1 MMMTMM
7 QPTQQQQPPDSKDL
21 SLVRFF
27 NCHDLSDC
35 TLEITEQSS
44 PVFVGSKDE
53 MIDVGGS
60 GGGDSEEGD
69 DQMPP
74 SPPLRTIVKTES
86 VIHKD
91 ENGIDL
97 VDCKKL
103 EQHSAK
109 RQKLEQC
116 LSIFEQ
122 VKESSS
128 TTTTTTSI
136 IKTMNNNHNNNKN
149 SKKTILFIHSLLFC
163 SNSEYFQKLLMSSIR
178 PKNIQLHLRQGET
191 ENFIKLVKLF
201 YDSSPIQDMSLL
213 EATQILK
220 FANQF
225 ECSGVGKRLLE
236 HISCSRIR
244 SVDILNQ
251 CVSVFNEICSSHN
264 QKELVEVVVQLKKA
278 CIGFLKTTF
287 CPMEKVFGPT
297 LMDFLE
303 LSFDSL
309 LFLLN
314 FITSGIAVCEETVV
328 TLCLYWAQHTR
339 YLKHEQRP
347 STAMTVLEHCWIE
360 HMNGTTFL
368 MNALSLEHPFLSKSK
383 KFLDFYIYALEY
395 LSCGD
400 KPSYFPDQMKRLDR
414 KRNFAF
420 DHDAMLCFIPRKL
433 SSNAERDPDMLLE
446 LRTDHKNVFFV
457 QGYQVHLSSAIFL
470 NGNNRELKV
479 KVRVSNLTRYPH
491 SPLFFSLLY
500 AIASP
505 SVSESFSPWSH
516 CAFKVDS
523 NEDHAWGLISLIA
536 EHSKITETGF
546 YLKFYVE

>member
-7 QPTQQQQPPDSKDL
+7 QPTQQQQSPESKDL

-44 PVFVGSKDE
+44 PILVGSKEE

-60 GGGDSEEGD
+60 IGGDSDEGD
-69 DQMPP
+69 DQILP
-74 SPPLRTIVKTES
+74 SPPLRTIVKAES

-116 LSIFEQ
+116 LSMFEQ
-122 VKESSS
+122 SSSTS
-128 TTTTTTSI
+128 TTTTPT
-136 IKTMNNNHNNNKN
+136 IKTLSSSNNKN

-178 PKNIQLHLRQGET
+178 PKNIQLHLRKGET

-201 YDSSPIQDMSLL
+201 YDSSPIQEMTLL

-236 HISCSRIR
+236 HISCSCIR

-251 CVSVFNEICSSHN
+251 CVSVFNGICSSPN
-264 QKELVEVVVQLKKA
+264 QKEVAEVVVQLKKA

-297 LMDFLE
+297 LMDFLD

-309 LFLLN
+309 LFFLN
-314 FITSGIAVCEETVV
+314 FIKSGIAVSEETVV

-339 YLKHEQRP
+339 YLKHEQRA

-360 HMNGTTFL
+360 HMSGTTFL

-400 KPSYFPDQMKRLDR
+400 KPSYFPDQIKKLDR

-433 SSNAERDPDMLLE
+433 PSNAERDSDMLLE
-446 LRTDHKNVFFV
+446 LRTDHKNIFFV
-457 QGYQVHLSSAIFL
+457 QGYQVHLSAAIFL
-470 NGNNRELKV
+470 NGKNRELKV

-546 YLKFYVE
+546 YLKFYIE

>member
-1 MMMTMM
+1 MTTMI
-7 QPTQQQQPPDSKDL
+7 QPTTQQQQPDTKDL

-44 PVFVGSKDE
+44 A
-53 MIDVGGS
+53 GS
-60 GGGDSEEGD
+60 GKEQDQVDCDSDKESN
-69 DQMPP
+69 QLM
-74 SPPLRTIVKTES
+74 PLRTVIKAES
-86 VIHKD
+86 VNHKD

-122 VKESSS
+122 AKDS
-128 TTTTTTSI
+128 TTGAI
-136 IKTMNNNHNNNKN
+136 NNKNNKN

-163 SNSEYFQKLLMSSIR
+163 SNSEYFQKLLMSSLR
-178 PKNIQLHLRQGET
+178 PKNIQLHLQKGET

-213 EATQILK
+213 EATKILK

-225 ECSGVGKRLLE
+225 ECSGVSKRLLE

-244 SVDILNQ
+244 SIAILNQ

-264 QKELVEVVVQLKKA
+264 QKELVEVVIQLKKA
-278 CIGFLKTTF
+278 CVGFLKTMF

-297 LMDFLE
+297 LTDFLE

-309 LFLLN
+309 MFLLN
-314 FITSGIAVCEETVV
+314 FVTNGIAVSEETVV

-339 YLKHEQRP
+339 YLKHEQRA
-347 STAMTVLEHCWIE
+347 SMAMTVLEHCWIE

-395 LSCGD
+395 LSCND
-400 KPSYFPDQMKRLDR
+400 KPSYFPDQLKRLDR
-414 KRNFAF
+414 KRNFAL
-420 DHDAMLCFIPRKL
+420 DHDAMLCFTPRKV
-433 SSNAERDPDMLLE
+433 SSTASPKYHPDMLLE

-457 QGYQVHLSSAIFL
+457 QGYQVHLSAAIFM
-470 NGNNRELKV
+470 NGKNRELKV
-479 KVRVSNLTRYPH
+479 KARVSNLTRYPH

-505 SVSESFSPWSH
+505 SVSENFSPWSH

-523 NEDHAWGLISLIA
+523 ADNHAWGLISLIA

-546 YLKFYVE
+546 YLKFYIE

>member
-1 MMMTMM
+1 MMMALM
-7 QPTQQQQPPDSKDL
+7 QKPTQHQQPPSQDSKDL

-35 TLEITEQSS
+35 TLEITELSGNDKNNNCTMES
-44 PVFVGSKDE
+44 DLVEEPSHSDE
-53 MIDVGGS
+53 HTAS
-60 GGGDSEEGD
+60 
-69 DQMPP
+69 DQPRA
-74 SPPLRTIVKTES
+74 LIKKEQ
-86 VIHKD
+86 INYKD

-97 VDCKKL
+97 VDCKKI

-116 LSIFEQ
+116 LSMFEQ
-122 VKESSS
+122 QAKDTGFPPS
-128 TTTTTTSI
+128 TATS
-136 IKTMNNNHNNNKN
+136 NNP
-149 SKKTILFIHSLLFC
+149 KKTILFIHSLLFC
-163 SNSEYFQKLLMSSIR
+163 SNSEYFQKLLMSAMR
-178 PKNIQLHLRQGET
+178 PKNIQLRLRKGET

-225 ECSGVGKRLLE
+225 ECSGVGKRLLD
-236 HISCSRIR
+236 HISYSRIR

-251 CVSVFNEICSSHN
+251 CVHVFNGISSSSASSSQQQQQSS
-264 QKELVEVVVQLKKA
+264 QKELLDVVYQLKKA
-278 CIGFLKTTF
+278 CVTFLKFTF
-287 CPMEKVFGPT
+287 CPMEKVFGT
-297 LMDFLE
+297 VLTDFLE
-303 LSFDSL
+303 LSLDSL
-309 LFLLN
+309 LFYLN
-314 FITSGIAVCEETVV
+314 FVTSGIAVSEETVV
-328 TLCLYWAQHTR
+328 ALCLYWAQHSPH
-339 YLKHEQRP
+339 LKYEQRV

-360 HMNGTTFL
+360 HLNGTGFL

-395 LSCGD
+395 LSCGGD
-400 KPSYFPDQMKRLDR
+400 KSSYFPDQLKRLDR

-420 DHDAMLCFIPRKL
+420 DHDAMLCFVPRDSL
-433 SSNAERDPDMLLE
+433 ASVEHRSGLLLE
-446 LRTDHKNVFFV
+446 LRTDHPNVFFV
-457 QGYQVHLSSAIFL
+457 QGYQIHLSAAVFAS
-470 NGNNRELKV
+470 GKNRELKV
-479 KVRVSNLTRYPH
+479 KVRVSNLTRFPH

-505 SVSESFSPWSH
+505 SVSENFSPWSH
-516 CAFKVDS
+516 CAFKIDS
-523 NEDHAWGLISLIA
+523 AEDHAWGLISLIA